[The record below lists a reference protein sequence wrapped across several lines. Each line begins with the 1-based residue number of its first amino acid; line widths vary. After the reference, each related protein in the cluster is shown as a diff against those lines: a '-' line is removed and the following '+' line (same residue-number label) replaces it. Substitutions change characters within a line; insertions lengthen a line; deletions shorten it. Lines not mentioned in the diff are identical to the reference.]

1 MGNKLNP
8 LFFEKFVKPV
18 GDFLIGLGTRFFEA
32 FENIQVEFD
41 KLFGPDKTFAERFD
55 GFLGLFKEGGIIALV
70 VMAASLVISLL
81 LIKDH
86 IGGFAGIKDSVDF
99 LWLNSSVYDGGTL
112 EPITF
117 GFGIYID
124 HVTVML
130 LFVASFLCL
139 LINIFSIGYMN
150 TDPINEDTISKLSSS
165 IKIIA
170 NGAVGFGNIDIQ
182 AAKEKGIT
190 VTNTPDVLTDAT
202 ADIQILLLLGASRKA
217 YEGRIAAET
226 QNWKWSWDFLLGKQM
241 SNKRLG
247 ILGMGRIGRAVAKR
261 AKAFGMEI
269 HYHNRSKLSSDL
281 EDGAIYHK
289 DIKSLFEKSEFL
301 SINCPATPETKN
313 LINKE
318 TLSYLEE
325 NTVIGNAARG
335 DVVDDDA
342 MVEALKNGKVFAYGL
357 DVYNGEPKIHPE
369 YLKLKNIFL
378 LPHLGSATKRTRW
391 DMAYRA
397 TKNLEDFFWMEGLGP
412 FVLGAYFITFAVL
425 GINLLF
431 PMIREKRLRFELRD
445 KNNELRSNAR
455 FEE

>member
-1 MGNKLNP
+1 MKKKIFVTRRLLKENEEKLKSLFDVTLNK
-8 LFFEKFVKPV
+8 
-18 GDFLIGLGTRFFEA
+18 D
-32 FENIQVEFD
+32 D
-41 KLFGPDKTFAERFD
+41 KIYSPQEIISGSKNYD
-55 GFLGLFKEGGIIALV
+55 GIL
-70 VMAASLVISLL
+70 
-81 LIKDH
+81 
-86 IGGFAGIKDSVDF
+86 
-99 LWLNSSVYDGGTL
+99 SSV
-112 EPITF
+112 
-117 GFGIYID
+117 
-124 HVTVML
+124 
-130 LFVASFLCL
+130 
-139 LINIFSIGYMN
+139 
-150 TDPINEDTISKLSSS
+150 TDPINADTIYKLSSS

-170 NGAVGFGNIDIQ
+170 NGAVGFGNIDIK

-269 HYHNRSKLSSDL
+269 HYHNRSKLSSHL
-281 EDGAIYHK
+281 EDGAFYHK
-289 DIKSLFEKSEFL
+289 DLKSLFEKSEFL

-318 TLSYLEE
+318 TLSYLRE

-335 DVVDDDA
+335 DIVDDDA

-397 TKNLEDFFWMEGLGP
+397 TKNLEEFFSGKKP
-412 FVLGAYFITFAVL
+412 QDQV
-425 GINLLF
+425 N
-431 PMIREKRLRFELRD
+431 
-445 KNNELRSNAR
+445 
-455 FEE
+455 

>member
-1 MGNKLNP
+1 MKKILVTRKLLKENEDKLSELFEVKLNH
-8 LFFEKFVKPV
+8 
-18 GDFLIGLGTRFFEA
+18 
-32 FENIQVEFD
+32 ND
-41 KLFGPDKTFAERFD
+41 KIYSAQEIIDSSKDCD
-55 GFLGLFKEGGIIALV
+55 GIL
-70 VMAASLVISLL
+70 
-81 LIKDH
+81 
-86 IGGFAGIKDSVDF
+86 
-99 LWLNSSVYDGGTL
+99 SSV
-112 EPITF
+112 
-117 GFGIYID
+117 
-124 HVTVML
+124 
-130 LFVASFLCL
+130 
-139 LINIFSIGYMN
+139 
-150 TDPINEDTISKLSSS
+150 TDPINSETISKLSSS

-170 NGAVGFGNIDIQ
+170 NGAVGFGNIDFK
-182 AAKEKGIT
+182 AARAKGIT

-269 HYHNRSKLSSDL
+269 HYHNRSKLQSDL
-281 EDGAIYHK
+281 ENGAIYHR
-289 DIKSLFEKSEFL
+289 DLKSLFKQSEFL
-301 SINCPATPETKN
+301 SINCPATPETIKI
-313 LINKE
+313 INRK
-318 TLSYLEE
+318 TLSYLKD

-342 MVEALKNGKVFAYGL
+342 MVEAIKSKKVFAYGL

-397 TKNLEDFFWMEGLGP
+397 TKNLEDFFS
-412 FVLGAYFITFAVL
+412 
-425 GINLLF
+425 
-431 PMIREKRLRFELRD
+431 EKRPKD
-445 KNNELRSNAR
+445 QVN
-455 FEE
+455 

>member
-1 MGNKLNP
+1 MKKIFVTRKLLKENEEKLKELFDVKLNP
-8 LFFEKFVKPV
+8 
-18 GDFLIGLGTRFFEA
+18 D
-32 FENIQVEFD
+32 D
-41 KLFGPDKTFAERFD
+41 KIYSAAEIIEGSKNFD
-55 GFLGLFKEGGIIALV
+55 GIL
-70 VMAASLVISLL
+70 
-81 LIKDH
+81 
-86 IGGFAGIKDSVDF
+86 
-99 LWLNSSVYDGGTL
+99 SSV
-112 EPITF
+112 
-117 GFGIYID
+117 
-124 HVTVML
+124 
-130 LFVASFLCL
+130 
-139 LINIFSIGYMN
+139 
-150 TDPINEDTISKLSSS
+150 TDPINSETISKLSSS

-170 NGAVGFGNIDIQ
+170 NGAVGFGNINIK
-182 AAKEKGIT
+182 AAREKGIT

-226 QNWKWSWDFLLGKQM
+226 QSWKWSWDFLLGKQM

-289 DIKSLFEKSEFL
+289 TIKDLFEQSEFL
-301 SINCPATPETKN
+301 SLNCPATPETTK
-313 LINKE
+313 IVNKE
-318 TLSYLEE
+318 TLSYLKK

-335 DVVDDDA
+335 DIVDDDA
-342 MVEALKNGKVFAYGL
+342 MVEAIKNGTVFAYGL

-397 TKNLEDFFWMEGLGP
+397 TKNLQDFFSGKKP
-412 FVLGAYFITFAVL
+412 QDQV
-425 GINLLF
+425 N
-431 PMIREKRLRFELRD
+431 
-445 KNNELRSNAR
+445 
-455 FEE
+455 